1 METWTIDLDCAPGSP
16 RPGDLLPGVLMGLN
30 IKKDSEDTV
39 SRLFGNWCWEFKTS
53 KDKYKRIKPI
63 IEERITSL
71 YNSGIIRYGSW

>member
-1 METWTIDLDCAPGSP
+1 METWTIDLDCAPGIT

-39 SRLFGNWCWEFKTS
+39 SRFFGNWCWEFKTS
-53 KDKYKRIKPI
+53 KDKYERIKPI